1 MHSWIEFWN
10 ADNPIYVNDRHKL
23 LHYRGLAGDIRDLIP
38 EAEAT
43 VLDFG
48 CGEALAAD
56 LVADRCRK
64 LILVDAAATV
74 RDKLKARFGERSGIS
89 VLAPDDLPGQP
100 DASIDLLIVHSVAQ
114 YVAKPDFATLIHDLA
129 RLMRPGGSMI
139 LGDILPVGLS
149 PIVDAKALLTF
160 GWQGGFLIPALVG
173 LIRTALSDYRK
184 IRSELGLTH
193 YEEAEILA
201 LLDQAGLT
209 ARRLERNLGHN
220 QARMAFAA
228 VKFSEGAATA

>member
-1 MHSWIEFWN
+1 
-10 ADNPIYVNDRHKL
+10 
-23 LHYRGLAGDIRDLIP
+23 
-38 EAEAT
+38 
-43 VLDFG
+43 
-48 CGEALAAD
+48 
-56 LVADRCRK
+56 
-64 LILVDAAATV
+64 
-74 RDKLKARFGERSGIS
+74 
-89 VLAPDDLPGQP
+89 
-100 DASIDLLIVHSVAQ
+100 
-114 YVAKPDFATLIHDLA
+114 
-129 RLMRPGGSMI
+129 MI
-139 LGDILPVGLS
+139 LAIILPVGLS

>member
-1 MHSWIEFWN
+1 MRNWIEFWN

-38 EAEAT
+38 DADAT

-48 CGEALAAD
+48 CGEALVAD
-56 LVADRCRK
+56 LVTARCKK

-74 RDKLKARFGERSGIS
+74 RDKLKARFGERAGIT
-89 VLAPDDLPGQP
+89 VLAPEDLASQP

-114 YVAKPDFATLIHDLA
+114 YVAKPDFATLIHDLT

-149 PIVDAKALLTF
+149 PVVDAKALLTF
-160 GWQGGFLIPALVG
+160 GWQGGFLFPALFG
-173 LIRTALSDYRK
+173 LVRTALSDYRK